1 MLKEKST
8 SSPPLSADII
18 GSIRKIWLAGLGAFA
33 MAEAGGSKLFATL
46 VEEGEKVE
54 AHTRQVT
61 KEKVE
66 TVKSRLEN
74 TVEEIKDRATDTFD
88 GVEQLFEDRMARVL
102 LRLGV
107 PTSEDIQELS
117 ERVASIDTNIKAL
130 LDKGQPT

>member
-8 SSPPLSADII
+8 SSPPFSVDSI

-33 MAEAGGSKLFATL
+33 MAEAEGSKLLATL

-54 AHTRQVT
+54 ADTRQAT
-61 KEKVE
+61 QEKVE
-66 TVKSRLEN
+66 TVKSRLE
-74 TVEEIKDRATDTFD
+74 TAVEEIKDRAADTFD
-88 GVEQLFEDRMARVL
+88 GVEQLFEDRIARVL

-117 ERVASIDTNIKAL
+117 ERVATINTTLKAL
-130 LDKGQPT
+130 LDKSQST